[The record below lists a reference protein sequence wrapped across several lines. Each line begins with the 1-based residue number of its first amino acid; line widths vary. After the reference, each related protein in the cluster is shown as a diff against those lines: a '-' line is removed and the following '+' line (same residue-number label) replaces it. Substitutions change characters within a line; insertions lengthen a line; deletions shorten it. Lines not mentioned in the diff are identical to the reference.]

1 MKELEMTPISME
13 IQQQRQ
19 ELDRLI
25 YRRGD
30 LATLREDAVARVE
43 AIDRE
48 NGQVV
53 GAIAAARTRIMV
65 LEEQARNAPPAP
77 APKLEVV
84 DAPAPAK
91 GKTS

>member
-1 MKELEMTPISME
+1 MTTPTTIE
-13 IQQQRQ
+13 IAQQRQ

-30 LATLREDAVARVE
+30 LATMREDVTAQLD

-48 NGQVV
+48 HGQVV
-53 GAIAAARTRIMV
+53 GAIAATRTRIAV
-65 LEEQARNAPPAP
+65 LEQQARQAPPAP

-84 DAPAPAK
+84 DATPPAQVK
-91 GKTS
+91 KS